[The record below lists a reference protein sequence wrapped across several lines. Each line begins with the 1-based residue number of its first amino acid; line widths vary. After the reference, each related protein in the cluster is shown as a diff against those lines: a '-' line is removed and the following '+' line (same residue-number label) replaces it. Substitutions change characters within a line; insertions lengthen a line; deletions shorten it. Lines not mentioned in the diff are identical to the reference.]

1 MNSREDV
8 HGENATPQGSPLVG
22 RRRSTKRLS
31 KAKKE
36 RATTNDRQFL
46 SGRGSVKQCRPA
58 QHISTVS
65 TYTTAS
71 GRTAL
76 RSKHGLYVPT
86 VSATVSSHSARSNS
100 DDLRNSVGLP
110 PGLESTRA
118 RRGVKSRGRNAN
130 SYPGNRTRS
139 PMWPAWFRQWFW
151 FRPGL
156 RPGRCGFRGTG
167 TGTEVPPPPPRPSAV
182 GGRRFGGASGACV
195 GSKQSDISS
204 DVSSRGLTD

>member
-130 SYPGNRTRS
+130 SYPTPTLGT
-139 PMWPAWFRQWFW
+139 A
-151 FRPGL
+151 L
-156 RPGRCGFRGTG
+156 DHRCG
-167 TGTEVPPPPPRPSAV
+167 
-182 GGRRFGGASGACV
+182 RR
-195 GSKQSDISS
+195 
-204 DVSSRGLTD
+204 